1 MVASP
6 LGRPLMSILSLF
18 YLSGVSRVTYFIER
32 TVCVPKFFLLS
43 VSIRE
48 RKRKKTEIVVALRP
62 TVRKLGSDAQRK
74 KEGEEKNTPMI
85 LFL

>member
-1 MVASP
+1 LRTEVFSP
-6 LGRPLMSILSLF
+6 L
-18 YLSGVSRVTYFIER
+18 
-32 TVCVPKFFLLS
+32 CVYQ
-43 VSIRE
+43 RE
-48 RKRKKTEIVVALRP
+48 KEKKTEIVVALRP